1 MIFVTV
7 GTHEQQFNRLVKY
20 IDELKGSGKIE
31 EDVVIQTGYSTYEP
45 VNCQWSKFFTY
56 DEMNDYV
63 EKARIIITHGGPS
76 SFIAALQVGKIPIV
90 VPRQT
95 EFDEH
100 VNNHQV
106 DFCEAVQ
113 KRHGNILVVK
123 DIIQLGNTIKQYDE
137 LVDAMPTNIKSNNAE
152 FCRELE
158 RIVGEVLKR

>member
-63 EKARIIITHGGPS
+63 SKARIIITHGGPS